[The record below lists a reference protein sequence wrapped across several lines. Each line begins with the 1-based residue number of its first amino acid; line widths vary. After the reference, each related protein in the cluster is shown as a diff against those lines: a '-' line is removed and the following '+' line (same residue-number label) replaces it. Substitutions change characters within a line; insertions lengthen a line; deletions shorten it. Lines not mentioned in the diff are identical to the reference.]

1 MNPEELFKE
10 SPSDFFKTSP
20 LVHCI
25 TNEITAESVANALLY
40 VNSKPIMA
48 TDTREF
54 SDIFRQ
60 SDALLLNLGHLSK
73 VREEE
78 LISASETSII
88 SQTPTVVDIV
98 GINASSL
105 RKELSFK
112 LLGNEPKVV
121 KGNTSELRAL
131 CGLKSSAKGVDGH
144 FLDQKK
150 SAIEELIFALKKL
163 SIDYPNTSFLAT
175 GKIDVIVTQ
184 KNQFILK
191 NGVPELDKITGT
203 GDIVGAL
210 IASLLAQK
218 KSVQDSLIGA
228 VSYFNICGERALL
241 NCQKPIGLE
250 TFKYHLFNELSY
262 VFDTAEWWQS
272 VKGENYD

>member
-1 MNPEELFKE
+1 MNHQEFLIE
-10 SPSDFFKTSP
+10 SPNDFFKDSP

-54 SDIFRQ
+54 SDIFKQ

-78 LISASETSII
+78 LITASEISVI

-112 LLGNEPKVV
+112 LLKNEPKVV

-144 FLDQKK
+144 VSDQSE
-150 SAIEELIFALKKL
+150 SAIKELILALKRL
-163 SIDYPNTSFLAT
+163 SDRYPNTCFLAT
-175 GKIDVIVTQ
+175 GKTDVIVTP
-184 KNQFILK
+184 KHRFLLK
-191 NGVPELDKITGT
+191 NGVEELDKITGT
-203 GDIVGAL
+203 GDVVGAL

-218 KSVQDSLIGA
+218 HSVQESLIAA
-228 VSYFNICGERALL
+228 VSYFNICGENALKKS
-241 NCQKPIGLE
+241 QKQNGLE
-250 TFKYHLFNELSY
+250 IFKSQLFDELSTHY
-262 VFDTAEWWQS
+262 QTDMWWQEI
-272 VKGENYD
+272 KGEKL